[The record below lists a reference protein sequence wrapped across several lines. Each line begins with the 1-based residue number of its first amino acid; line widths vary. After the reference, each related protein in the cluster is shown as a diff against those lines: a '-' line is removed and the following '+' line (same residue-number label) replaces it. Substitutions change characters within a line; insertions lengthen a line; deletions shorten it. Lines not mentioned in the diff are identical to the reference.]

1 MGIIEK
7 LFNRRVLL
15 WLFVPLLSFSQNF
28 NENICFPLW
37 TMHTYDTTIYG
48 MSVGIHSGFDNDR
61 YVRTN
66 GLRMELPGLGF
77 AAVLFYGYPIMEKIS
92 KLEEKEDY
100 TLFELDKK
108 EWHISEVVN
117 GINVS
122 SGSLGGLNYNGI
134 TIGVFAQNGVLN
146 NGIALAGVWNSL
158 AKSNGITASFIIN
171 ETFYNRGLQLALRNT
186 SFDMKGVQIGLI
198 NNSIKAVGLQIGG
211 YNKSKKTRGI
221 QIGLWNR
228 NEKRKLPF
236 INWNFKD

>member
-1 MGIIEK
+1 MLG
-7 LFNRRVLL
+7 
-15 WLFVPLLSFSQNF
+15 FSQSFKKNVK
-28 NENICFPLW
+28 FPFW
-37 TMHTYDTTIYG
+37 TMHTKNTTIHG
-48 MSVGIHSGFDNDR
+48 LSWGIHSGFDNDR

-66 GLRMELPGLGF
+66 GLRLETPGLGF
-77 AAVLFYGYPIMEKIS
+77 AIFLLYDYPIMWRIS
-92 KLEEKEDY
+92 ELEEKEDY
-100 TLFELDKK
+100 THFELDKK
-108 EWHISEVVN
+108 ELHISEVVN

-122 SGSLGGLNYNGI
+122 SGSLGGLSYNGI

>member
-1 MGIIEK
+1 MLGQMDC
-7 LFNRRVLL
+7 VLE
-15 WLFVPLLSFSQNF
+15 S
-28 NENICFPLW
+28 
-37 TMHTYDTTIYG
+37 
-48 MSVGIHSGFDNDR
+48 
-61 YVRTN
+61 
-66 GLRMELPGLGF
+66 PGLGF
-77 AAVLFYGYPIMEKIS
+77 AALFCFTVILLCERIS
-92 KLEEKEDY
+92 ELEEKEDY

-122 SGSLGGLNYNGI
+122 SGSLGGLSYNGI

-171 ETFYNRGLQLALRNT
+171 ETYLQQRVCSWLLWNT
-186 SFDMKGVQIGLI
+186 SFDTKGVQIGLT